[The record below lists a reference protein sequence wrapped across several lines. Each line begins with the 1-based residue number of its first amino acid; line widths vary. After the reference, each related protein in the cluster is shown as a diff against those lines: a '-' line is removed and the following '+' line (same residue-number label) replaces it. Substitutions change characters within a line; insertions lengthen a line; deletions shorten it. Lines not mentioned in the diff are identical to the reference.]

1 MPKVT
6 YNGIVL
12 AESDSTE
19 MVEGNHYFPPE
30 SLNPDYFA
38 HSANHTT
45 TVCSWKGRAQ
55 YYDVTIDGERVAD
68 AAWYYPEPKRAAE
81 NITGYVA
88 FYKSKVTVE
97 D

>member
-1 MPKVT
+1 
-6 YNGIVL
+6 
-12 AESDSTE
+12 
-19 MVEGNHYFPPE
+19 
-30 SLNPDYFA
+30 
-38 HSANHTT
+38 
-45 TVCSWKGRAQ
+45 
-55 YYDVTIDGERVAD
+55 VTIDGERVAD